1 MVLKVVVVVVVGGGG
16 VGGVDVGGVGG
27 GGGGCVRSGFAG
39 VGVGVDSYGD
49 SGRDCGAGGACVVY

>member
-1 MVLKVVVVVVVGGGG
+1 MVVVGGGG

-39 VGVGVDSYGD
+39 VGVGVVDSYGD